1 MEKNRLPPLVAGGF
15 SFTMVWIFR
24 FVTAAKD
31 SLQVADP

>member
-15 SFTMVWIFR
+15 SFTMEWNFW
-24 FVTAAKD
+24 FVTATKK